1 MDCPICYSA
10 ITTETGVVTTS
21 CGHSYH
27 FACISKWFMGQDN
40 GTCPCCRKEM
50 GETEDFPQAPEDEDD
65 SEYESDDEDEDEDE
79 EEEEEELEFTRAEL
93 DAFLRKRG
101 GVGLTEAIA
110 ARVCP
115 VVAGFTRHE
124 LHFLCIGNGA
134 EGLTHQQL
142 MGEPW
147 DPLGKLTLHIH
158 LLLEDGVWT
167 RTVLNPEEVLVVAAL
182 AEGADAATEANAAA
196 AKMQALWRG
205 FKVRQTLA

>member
-50 GETEDFPQAPEDEDD
+50 GETEDFPQAPEDEESD
-65 SEYESDDEDEDEDE
+65 SEYESEEEEDEDEDEDGE
-79 EEEEEELEFTRAEL
+79 EEVELSRATL
-93 DAFLRKRG
+93 DSFLRKRG
-101 GVGLTEAIA
+101 GLGLTEAIA

-115 VVAGFTRHE
+115 VVAAFTRME

-134 EGLTHQQL
+134 APLSDDDWETL
-142 MGEPW
+142 MTP
-147 DPLGKLTLHIH
+147 PLHIH
-158 LLLEDGVWT
+158 LLLENGVWT
-167 RTVLNPEEVLVVAAL
+167 RTVLNPEEVLVVAAM